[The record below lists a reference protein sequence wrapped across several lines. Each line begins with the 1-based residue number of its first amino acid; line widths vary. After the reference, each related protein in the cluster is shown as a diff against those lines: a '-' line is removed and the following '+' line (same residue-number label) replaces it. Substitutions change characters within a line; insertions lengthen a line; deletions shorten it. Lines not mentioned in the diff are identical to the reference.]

1 MRPADVAAGAG
12 YIWVANRDDDTV
24 TQIAPRARRVVSTT
38 SPGVSVA
45 GLAADRQ
52 GVWIGDI
59 RRTRLVRL
67 DPGFRS
73 VVQSVRCAPSSDGFG
88 QLGANPMAIGYGA
101 VWTGRSYG
109 AVARVDA
116 TSHEVTA
123 RISVGNDP
131 SAIAAGAGGVWITDA
146 DDNTVTR
153 LDPAS
158 AGAAIATISVGQGPT
173 AVAAGEGAVW
183 VANTQD
189 DTVSRIDPRS
199 STVTHTI
206 PVGRRPTGVAVG
218 EGAVWVANSLSGTLD
233 RIDPRRMRVEET
245 VDVGAAPERVAVAH
259 GLVWVS
265 VQRRAPAGPPPT
277 DAPGGVARLVVAD
290 NPETTDPA
298 LEVDLQ
304 RNGATCA
311 MLYNYP
317 DLPFPEGARLQPE
330 VARGQPSISADG
342 LTYTF
347 RIRRGFRF
355 SPPSNEPVTAAA
367 FERAIE
373 RALDPRTGSFAAALA
388 QDVAGVRARGNTLD
402 ADPEAPCAEHHPAPC
417 RPLLLRGPARHAH
430 HARGRR

>member
-1 MRPADVAAGAG
+1 MRSDGHASLVPELETLVREHPVRERLRAQLVLALYRSGRQADALASYQDARRAFAERLGLEPSRELQALEQAILRQDPALDAPPRRRPSAPVGSRRRGGVLIGIGGAILLFAAVAAVFAAGDEASDPERATGDSLAVIDPKSNRLVDTIPTGVRPADVAAGAG

-67 DPGFRS
+67 HPGFRS
-73 VVQSVRCAPSSDGFG
+73 VVQSVRIAPGSDGFG

-131 SAIAAGAGGVWITDA
+131 SAIATGAGGVWITDA
-146 DDNTVTR
+146 EDNTVTR

-158 AGAAIATISVGQGPT
+158 EGAAIATTSVGQGPT
-173 AVAAGEGAVW
+173 ALAAGAGAVW

-189 DTVSRIDPRS
+189 DTVSRIDPRT

-218 EGAVWVANSLSGTLD
+218 EGAVWVANSLSGTAGSNRPSDDAGRGD
-233 RIDPRRMRVEET
+233 RGGGR
-245 VDVGAAPERVAVAH
+245 GAA
-259 GLVWVS
+259 
-265 VQRRAPAGPPPT
+265 
-277 DAPGGVARLVVAD
+277 
-290 NPETTDPA
+290 
-298 LEVDLQ
+298 
-304 RNGATCA
+304 GAW
-311 MLYNYP
+311 
-317 DLPFPEGARLQPE
+317 R
-330 VARGQPSISADG
+330 SH
-342 LTYTF
+342 
-347 RIRRGFRF
+347 
-355 SPPSNEPVTAAA
+355 TASS
-367 FERAIE
+367 
-373 RALDPRTGSFAAALA
+373 G
-388 QDVAGVRARGNTLD
+388 
-402 ADPEAPCAEHHPAPC
+402 
-417 RPLLLRGPARHAH
+417 
-430 HARGRR
+430 